1 MELSIENKMLTEH
14 MLQEAF
20 LDSVKD
26 YANEKY
32 NQVITKINDWK
43 DAATI
48 IGKVIS
54 NPTVLDRFSDNVWYD
69 FKRNILS
76 KLIAFLEKIGLKDLI
91 NQINT
96 VVNKITNLNGWQKF
110 LAATGIGAIAN
121 YILEKMTTFSP
132 SAIRTFIGSYLSDSG
147 LKNIISK
154 LTDFKSYL
162 GWLQPIIKGVDML
175 YSVLKSTIDKFKSN
189 NQLFSQSINLIK
201 KEHMDLK
208 DQIKEIIRKMLDE
221 ESVSGDIGVGAGP
234 ISTPNWV
241 APKGQKKNKAT
252 KYAEKMGYKVVKGM
266 PKNSKMLD
274 YKELWKGKK
283 SAMNEDKV
291 QIDDVQIGVSK
302 EVFKDLEANG
312 FIEDNQV
319 KGLFNTARKEDR
331 KNLSIETKEW
341 IQQKLLPLIK
351 QKRNTKINESID
363 ELVKSKL
370 LNEVSYGKFKKDISY
385 RSKTEMLHKGIK
397 EVKRKI
403 QEIDRIVEY
412 TSRMKQE
419 LSEGDAVQYWTR
431 TEAQLQQIS
440 EMVNNLNEKINKLK

>member
-1 MELSIENKMLTEH
+1 
-14 MLQEAF
+14 
-20 LDSVKD
+20 
-26 YANEKY
+26 
-32 NQVITKINDWK
+32 
-43 DAATI
+43 
-48 IGKVIS
+48 
-54 NPTVLDRFSDNVWYD
+54 
-69 FKRNILS
+69 
-76 KLIAFLEKIGLKDLI
+76 
-91 NQINT
+91 
-96 VVNKITNLNGWQKF
+96 
-110 LAATGIGAIAN
+110 
-121 YILEKMTTFSP
+121 
-132 SAIRTFIGSYLSDSG
+132 
-147 LKNIISK
+147 
-154 LTDFKSYL
+154 
-162 GWLQPIIKGVDML
+162 
-175 YSVLKSTIDKFKSN
+175 
-189 NQLFSQSINLIK
+189 
-201 KEHMDLK
+201 MDLK

-234 ISTPNWV
+234 ITTPNWV

-266 PKNSKMLD
+266 PKNSKILD

-283 SAMNEDKV
+283 SAMNEAEISV
-291 QIDDVQIGVSK
+291 PENIAA
-302 EVFKDLEANG
+302 DLEKNNLTLN
-312 FIEDNQV
+312 D
-319 KGLFNTARKEDR
+319 LFKSARKEDR
-331 KNLSIETKEW
+331 AKLDYKTREW
-341 IQQKLLPLIK
+341 IQQTLLPSIK
-351 QKRNTKINESID
+351 QQAGTKINESID

>member
-1 MELSIENKMLTEH
+1 
-14 MLQEAF
+14 
-20 LDSVKD
+20 
-26 YANEKY
+26 
-32 NQVITKINDWK
+32 
-43 DAATI
+43 
-48 IGKVIS
+48 
-54 NPTVLDRFSDNVWYD
+54 
-69 FKRNILS
+69 
-76 KLIAFLEKIGLKDLI
+76 
-91 NQINT
+91 
-96 VVNKITNLNGWQKF
+96 
-110 LAATGIGAIAN
+110 
-121 YILEKMTTFSP
+121 
-132 SAIRTFIGSYLSDSG
+132 
-147 LKNIISK
+147 
-154 LTDFKSYL
+154 
-162 GWLQPIIKGVDML
+162 
-175 YSVLKSTIDKFKSN
+175 
-189 NQLFSQSINLIK
+189 
-201 KEHMDLK
+201 MDLK

-234 ISTPNWV
+234 ITTPNWV

-252 KYAEKMGYKVVKGM
+252 KYAEKLGYKVVKGM

-283 SAMNEDKV
+283 SAMNEAEISV
-291 QIDDVQIGVSK
+291 PENIAA
-302 EVFKDLEANG
+302 DLEKNNLTLN
-312 FIEDNQV
+312 D
-319 KGLFNTARKEDR
+319 LFKSARKEDR
-331 KNLSIETKEW
+331 AKLDYKTREW
-341 IQQKLLPLIK
+341 IQQTLLPSIK
-351 QKRNTKINESID
+351 QQAGTKINESID

>member
-1 MELSIENKMLTEH
+1 
-14 MLQEAF
+14 
-20 LDSVKD
+20 
-26 YANEKY
+26 
-32 NQVITKINDWK
+32 
-43 DAATI
+43 
-48 IGKVIS
+48 
-54 NPTVLDRFSDNVWYD
+54 
-69 FKRNILS
+69 
-76 KLIAFLEKIGLKDLI
+76 
-91 NQINT
+91 
-96 VVNKITNLNGWQKF
+96 
-110 LAATGIGAIAN
+110 
-121 YILEKMTTFSP
+121 
-132 SAIRTFIGSYLSDSG
+132 
-147 LKNIISK
+147 
-154 LTDFKSYL
+154 
-162 GWLQPIIKGVDML
+162 
-175 YSVLKSTIDKFKSN
+175 
-189 NQLFSQSINLIK
+189 
-201 KEHMDLK
+201 MDLK

-266 PKNSKMLD
+266 FKNSKILD

-283 SAMNEDKV
+283 SAMNEAE
-291 QIDDVQIGVSK
+291 ISIPE
-302 EVFKDLEANG
+302 EVFKDLEAKG
-312 FIEDNQV
+312 FIKDEEV
-319 KGLFNTARKEDR
+319 YGLFKSAKKEDR
-331 KNLSIETKEW
+331 AKLNYKTKEW
-341 IQQKLLPLIK
+341 IQQKFLPSIK
-351 QKRNTKINESID
+351 QQAGTKINESID
-363 ELVKSKL
+363 EIVKSKL

>member
-1 MELSIENKMLTEH
+1 
-14 MLQEAF
+14 
-20 LDSVKD
+20 
-26 YANEKY
+26 
-32 NQVITKINDWK
+32 
-43 DAATI
+43 
-48 IGKVIS
+48 
-54 NPTVLDRFSDNVWYD
+54 
-69 FKRNILS
+69 
-76 KLIAFLEKIGLKDLI
+76 
-91 NQINT
+91 
-96 VVNKITNLNGWQKF
+96 
-110 LAATGIGAIAN
+110 
-121 YILEKMTTFSP
+121 
-132 SAIRTFIGSYLSDSG
+132 
-147 LKNIISK
+147 
-154 LTDFKSYL
+154 
-162 GWLQPIIKGVDML
+162 
-175 YSVLKSTIDKFKSN
+175 
-189 NQLFSQSINLIK
+189 
-201 KEHMDLK
+201 MDLK

-234 ISTPNWV
+234 ITTPNWV

-252 KYAEKMGYKVVKGM
+252 KYAEKLGYKVVKGM

-283 SAMNEDKV
+283 SAMNEAEISVPED
-291 QIDDVQIGVSK
+291 IAA
-302 EVFKDLEANG
+302 DLEKNNLTLN
-312 FIEDNQV
+312 D
-319 KGLFNTARKEDR
+319 LFKSARKEDR
-331 KNLSIETKEW
+331 AKLDYKTREW
-341 IQQKLLPLIK
+341 IQQTFLPSIK
-351 QKRNTKINESID
+351 QQAGTKINESID

>member
-1 MELSIENKMLTEH
+1 
-14 MLQEAF
+14 
-20 LDSVKD
+20 
-26 YANEKY
+26 
-32 NQVITKINDWK
+32 
-43 DAATI
+43 
-48 IGKVIS
+48 
-54 NPTVLDRFSDNVWYD
+54 
-69 FKRNILS
+69 
-76 KLIAFLEKIGLKDLI
+76 
-91 NQINT
+91 
-96 VVNKITNLNGWQKF
+96 
-110 LAATGIGAIAN
+110 
-121 YILEKMTTFSP
+121 
-132 SAIRTFIGSYLSDSG
+132 
-147 LKNIISK
+147 
-154 LTDFKSYL
+154 
-162 GWLQPIIKGVDML
+162 
-175 YSVLKSTIDKFKSN
+175 
-189 NQLFSQSINLIK
+189 
-201 KEHMDLK
+201 MDLK

-234 ISTPNWV
+234 ITTPNWV

-266 PKNSKMLD
+266 PKNSKILD

-283 SAMNEDKV
+283 SAMNEAEISVPED
-291 QIDDVQIGVSK
+291 IAA
-302 EVFKDLEANG
+302 DLEKNNLTLN
-312 FIEDNQV
+312 D
-319 KGLFNTARKEDR
+319 LFKSARKEDR
-331 KNLSIETKEW
+331 AKLDYKTREW
-341 IQQKLLPLIK
+341 IQQTFLPSIK
-351 QKRNTKINESID
+351 QQAGTKINESID

>member
-1 MELSIENKMLTEH
+1 
-14 MLQEAF
+14 
-20 LDSVKD
+20 
-26 YANEKY
+26 
-32 NQVITKINDWK
+32 
-43 DAATI
+43 
-48 IGKVIS
+48 
-54 NPTVLDRFSDNVWYD
+54 
-69 FKRNILS
+69 
-76 KLIAFLEKIGLKDLI
+76 
-91 NQINT
+91 
-96 VVNKITNLNGWQKF
+96 
-110 LAATGIGAIAN
+110 
-121 YILEKMTTFSP
+121 
-132 SAIRTFIGSYLSDSG
+132 
-147 LKNIISK
+147 
-154 LTDFKSYL
+154 
-162 GWLQPIIKGVDML
+162 
-175 YSVLKSTIDKFKSN
+175 
-189 NQLFSQSINLIK
+189 
-201 KEHMDLK
+201 MDLK

-221 ESVSGDIGVGAGP
+221 ESASGDIGVGDGP
-234 ISTPNWV
+234 VTTSNWV

-283 SAMNEDKV
+283 SAMNEAEISVPED
-291 QIDDVQIGVSK
+291 IAA
-302 EVFKDLEANG
+302 DLEKNNLTLN
-312 FIEDNQV
+312 D
-319 KGLFNTARKEDR
+319 LFKSARKEDR
-331 KNLSIETKEW
+331 AKLDYKTREW
-341 IQQKLLPLIK
+341 IQQTFLPSIK
-351 QKRNTKINESID
+351 QQAGTKINESID

>member
-1 MELSIENKMLTEH
+1 
-14 MLQEAF
+14 
-20 LDSVKD
+20 
-26 YANEKY
+26 
-32 NQVITKINDWK
+32 
-43 DAATI
+43 
-48 IGKVIS
+48 
-54 NPTVLDRFSDNVWYD
+54 
-69 FKRNILS
+69 
-76 KLIAFLEKIGLKDLI
+76 
-91 NQINT
+91 
-96 VVNKITNLNGWQKF
+96 
-110 LAATGIGAIAN
+110 
-121 YILEKMTTFSP
+121 
-132 SAIRTFIGSYLSDSG
+132 
-147 LKNIISK
+147 
-154 LTDFKSYL
+154 
-162 GWLQPIIKGVDML
+162 
-175 YSVLKSTIDKFKSN
+175 
-189 NQLFSQSINLIK
+189 
-201 KEHMDLK
+201 MDLK

-234 ISTPNWV
+234 ITTPNWV

-252 KYAEKMGYKVVKGM
+252 KYAEKLGYKVVKGM

-283 SAMNEDKV
+283 SAMNEAEISVPED
-291 QIDDVQIGVSK
+291 IAA
-302 EVFKDLEANG
+302 DLEKNNLTLN
-312 FIEDNQV
+312 D
-319 KGLFNTARKEDR
+319 LFKSARKEDR
-331 KNLSIETKEW
+331 AKLDYKTREW
-341 IQQKLLPLIK
+341 IQQTLLPSIK
-351 QKRNTKINESID
+351 QQAGTKINESID

>member
-1 MELSIENKMLTEH
+1 
-14 MLQEAF
+14 
-20 LDSVKD
+20 
-26 YANEKY
+26 
-32 NQVITKINDWK
+32 
-43 DAATI
+43 
-48 IGKVIS
+48 
-54 NPTVLDRFSDNVWYD
+54 
-69 FKRNILS
+69 
-76 KLIAFLEKIGLKDLI
+76 
-91 NQINT
+91 
-96 VVNKITNLNGWQKF
+96 
-110 LAATGIGAIAN
+110 
-121 YILEKMTTFSP
+121 
-132 SAIRTFIGSYLSDSG
+132 
-147 LKNIISK
+147 
-154 LTDFKSYL
+154 
-162 GWLQPIIKGVDML
+162 
-175 YSVLKSTIDKFKSN
+175 
-189 NQLFSQSINLIK
+189 
-201 KEHMDLK
+201 MDLK

-266 PKNSKMLD
+266 PKNSKILD

-283 SAMNEDKV
+283 SAMNEAEISVPED
-291 QIDDVQIGVSK
+291 IAA
-302 EVFKDLEANG
+302 DLEKNNLTLN
-312 FIEDNQV
+312 D
-319 KGLFNTARKEDR
+319 LFKSARKEDR
-331 KNLSIETKEW
+331 AKLDYKTREW
-341 IQQKLLPLIK
+341 IQQTLLPSIK
-351 QKRNTKINESID
+351 QQAGTKINESID

>member
-1 MELSIENKMLTEH
+1 
-14 MLQEAF
+14 
-20 LDSVKD
+20 
-26 YANEKY
+26 
-32 NQVITKINDWK
+32 
-43 DAATI
+43 
-48 IGKVIS
+48 
-54 NPTVLDRFSDNVWYD
+54 
-69 FKRNILS
+69 
-76 KLIAFLEKIGLKDLI
+76 
-91 NQINT
+91 
-96 VVNKITNLNGWQKF
+96 
-110 LAATGIGAIAN
+110 
-121 YILEKMTTFSP
+121 
-132 SAIRTFIGSYLSDSG
+132 
-147 LKNIISK
+147 
-154 LTDFKSYL
+154 
-162 GWLQPIIKGVDML
+162 
-175 YSVLKSTIDKFKSN
+175 
-189 NQLFSQSINLIK
+189 
-201 KEHMDLK
+201 MDLK

-283 SAMNEDKV
+283 SAMNEAEISVPED
-291 QIDDVQIGVSK
+291 IAT
-302 EVFKDLEANG
+302 DLEKNNLTLN
-312 FIEDNQV
+312 D
-319 KGLFNTARKEDR
+319 LFKSARKEDR
-331 KNLSIETKEW
+331 AKLDYKTREW
-341 IQQKLLPLIK
+341 IQQTLLPSIK
-351 QKRNTKINESID
+351 QQAGTKINESID

>member
-1 MELSIENKMLTEH
+1 
-14 MLQEAF
+14 
-20 LDSVKD
+20 
-26 YANEKY
+26 
-32 NQVITKINDWK
+32 
-43 DAATI
+43 
-48 IGKVIS
+48 
-54 NPTVLDRFSDNVWYD
+54 
-69 FKRNILS
+69 
-76 KLIAFLEKIGLKDLI
+76 
-91 NQINT
+91 
-96 VVNKITNLNGWQKF
+96 
-110 LAATGIGAIAN
+110 
-121 YILEKMTTFSP
+121 
-132 SAIRTFIGSYLSDSG
+132 
-147 LKNIISK
+147 
-154 LTDFKSYL
+154 
-162 GWLQPIIKGVDML
+162 
-175 YSVLKSTIDKFKSN
+175 
-189 NQLFSQSINLIK
+189 
-201 KEHMDLK
+201 MDLK

-234 ISTPNWV
+234 ITTPNWV

-266 PKNSKMLD
+266 PKNSKILD

-283 SAMNEDKV
+283 SAMNEAEISVPED
-291 QIDDVQIGVSK
+291 IAA
-302 EVFKDLEANG
+302 DLEKNNLTLN
-312 FIEDNQV
+312 D
-319 KGLFNTARKEDR
+319 LFKSARKEDR
-331 KNLSIETKEW
+331 AKLDYKTREW
-341 IQQKLLPLIK
+341 IQQTLLPSIK
-351 QKRNTKINESID
+351 QQAGTKINESID